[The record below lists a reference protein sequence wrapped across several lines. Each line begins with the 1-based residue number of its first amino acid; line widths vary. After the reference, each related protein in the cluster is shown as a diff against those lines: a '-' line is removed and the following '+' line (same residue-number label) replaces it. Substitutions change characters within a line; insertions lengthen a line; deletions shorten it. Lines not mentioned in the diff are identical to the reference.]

1 MGTAPLCFR
10 IKFLLV
16 IAIGSAFIPLSS
28 PTDNVRTDI
37 ANWIHAAQWWLSGP
51 AERMTFS
58 IDGLQIRCLLLLA
71 CYVNSIGTKASRWV
85 LAASVRRVA
94 CSLGLHRDPS
104 LFPNMTRLD
113 AEIRKRLWAT
123 ILELDVVT
131 SLDANMPSD
140 VCREASDCGQPSDIS
155 DKELHES
162 DSALLPANERR
173 QPSHTALQAL
183 LLGYLPLRLN
193 VLSYLNSA
201 VDDYSYEAALKLG
214 TELRGMRRH
223 VQSFFE
229 QGGQRSSSS
238 SPDSAAI
245 FHARYLDSMIL
256 RYLLFLYRP
265 FAMKA
270 MHDPRFYFS
279 RKECCEASLALL
291 IPIAE
296 SEPSQTDREHL
307 PTGSIAS
314 AAGNLSFDAVIYLC
328 LELTVQFEEQG
339 PQRPGSRS
347 IFKDVAQDSRDQIL
361 ALLRRVRDR
370 LLEPIVEGDTSLKK
384 FIFLASALSQIE
396 ATAAGKPAERALAE
410 TLENSLEQCQSL
422 LLQHL
427 PASAGPYE
435 PELSAMFGDN
445 GQFPDF
451 GLFGF
456 QDIESWLQTPLEIS
470 GVESSI
476 GGF

>member
-1 MGTAPLCFR
+1 
-10 IKFLLV
+10 
-16 IAIGSAFIPLSS
+16 
-28 PTDNVRTDI
+28 VRPDI

-51 AERMTFS
+51 TERMTFS

-104 LFPNMTRLD
+104 LFPNMTPLA

-123 ILELDVVT
+123 ILELDVMT

-140 VCREASDCGQPSDIS
+140 VCMEASDCGQPSDI
-155 DKELHES
+155 DDEEVHES
-162 DSALLPANERR
+162 DSALLPAHQRR

-201 VDDYSYEAALKLG
+201 VGDYSNEAALKLG
-214 TELRGMRRH
+214 MELRGMRRH
-223 VQSFFE
+223 VQTFFE
-229 QGGQRSSSS
+229 QGGQRSSSP
-238 SPDSAAI
+238 PDPGAI

-256 RYLLFLYRP
+256 RYMLFLNRP
-265 FAMKA
+265 FAIKA

-279 RKECCEASLALL
+279 RKECCEASFALL

-296 SEPSQTDREHL
+296 SEPSQNDKDHL
-307 PTGSIAS
+307 PVGSIAS
-314 AAGNLSFDAVIYLC
+314 AAGGLSFDAVIYLC
-328 LELTVQFEEQG
+328 LELTMQFEEQG
-339 PQRPGSRS
+339 PQRPESHS
-347 IFKDVAQDSRDQIL
+347 IFKDVAQDSRNQIL
-361 ALLRRVRDR
+361 ALLRRVRNR
-370 LLEPIVEGDTSLKK
+370 LLKSIAEGDTSLKK
-384 FIFLASALSQIE
+384 YIFLASALSQIE

-410 TLENSLEQCQSL
+410 TLESSLEQCHSL

-427 PASAGPYE
+427 PAGAGPHE
-435 PELSAMFGDN
+435 PDLSAMFGVN
-445 GQFPDF
+445 GQLPDF
-451 GLFGF
+451 DAFAF
-456 QDIESWLQTPLEIS
+456 QDIESWLQYPIDIG
-470 GVESSI
+470 GVDSSI